1 MGIIRTPLP
10 VKLFV
15 GMLSPDPLLF
25 DASIGIL
32 CKEYGPLDHQSAVLP
47 WSKTNYYRDEIGD
60 GIVRR
65 FVFFKELLDPCE
77 LARIKLFTNKIEKDF
92 AVHIGD
98 TFRRRINLDPGYVTE
113 AKVVLATTKDYS
125 HRVYIGSN
133 IYAEVTLRYSIKDRQ
148 FTPCDYTYL
157 DYRMDEYRTVFNQAR
172 ELLRLALY
180 SSEKKS

>member
-1 MGIIRTPLP
+1 MGTIRNPLP

-15 GMLSPDPLLF
+15 GMLSSDPLLF
-25 DASIGIL
+25 DAALSIL
-32 CKEYGPLDHQSAVLP
+32 CKQYGPLDHESAVLP
-47 WSKTNYYRDEIGD
+47 WNMTHYYSDEMGD
-60 GIVRR
+60 GIVRK
-65 FVFFKELLDPCE
+65 FVFFKELLDPGE
-77 LARIKLFTNKIEKDF
+77 LARTKLLTNEIEKDF

-133 IYAEVTLRYSIKDRQ
+133 MYAEVTLRYSIKDRQ
-148 FTPCDYTYL
+148 FTPCDYTYP
-157 DYRMDEYRTVFNQAR
+157 DYRMDEYRMVFNKAR